1 MNSNL
6 TSRDTIA
13 HIVFSSAAW
22 LSAAF
27 TLIIFG
33 FMAALGYPIIRDGQL
48 FEILTGPWSPVRQS
62 YGIQSMI
69 IGTIGIAS
77 LGLILAVPLSWG
89 CAVLIHVVAPRRFGR
104 LMHKIVHLMTGI
116 PTVVFGFVGIF
127 LLVPLVREIFGHG
140 SGLCILSAG
149 LMLALLISPTM
160 ILFFVQG
167 LARVPRAYLMAV
179 TAMGGTPIQRLVYV
193 MLPNAWRTILA
204 GLILAFGR
212 AVGDTM
218 IALMLAGNA
227 VAPPHSILDS
237 ARTLTAHIAL
247 VIAADFDS
255 LEFRSLFICGLILYL
270 ITSLAT
276 LTMRYMVANRI
287 QAP

>member
-1 MNSNL
+1 LNAEL
-6 TSRDTIA
+6 ISRETIA
-13 HIVFSSAAW
+13 HTIFISAAW
-22 LSAAF
+22 LSAGF
-27 TLIIFG
+27 TLMIFG
-33 FMAALGYPIIRDGQL
+33 FMAVLGYPILRDGQL
-48 FEILTGPWSPVRQS
+48 FKMLTGPWSPIHQS
-62 YGIQSMI
+62 YGIWPMI
-69 IGTIGIAS
+69 IGTLAIAS
-77 LGLILAVPLSWG
+77 LGLILAVPLSLG
-89 CAVLIHVVAPRRFGR
+89 CAILIQVVAPRGFGH
-104 LMHKIVHLMTGI
+104 LLHKLVHLMTGI
-116 PTVVFGFVGIF
+116 PTVIYGFVGIF

-140 SGLCILSAG
+140 SGLCILSAS

-193 MLPNAWRTILA
+193 MLPNAWRSILA
-204 GLILAFGR
+204 GLILSFGR

-227 VAPPHSILDS
+227 VATPQSLLDS

-270 ITSLAT
+270 FTSLAT
-276 LTMRYMVANRI
+276 LTMRWMVTNHMQR
-287 QAP
+287 P

>member
-1 MNSNL
+1 LNSDFK
-6 TSRDTIA
+6 SRDTIA
-13 HIVFSSAAW
+13 RIVFVSAAW
-22 LSAAF
+22 SSAAF

-48 FEILTGPWSPVRQS
+48 FEILTGPWSPVRQD

-77 LGLILAVPLSWG
+77 LGLTLAVPLSWG
-89 CAVLIHVVAPRRFGR
+89 CAVLIHVVAPRSFGR
-104 LMHKIVHLMTGI
+104 LLYKIVHLMTGI
-116 PTVVFGFVGIF
+116 PTVVYGFVGIF
-127 LLVPLVREIFGHG
+127 LLVPLVREIFGQG

-167 LARVPRAYLMAV
+167 LAQVPRAYLLAV
-179 TAMGGTPIQRLVYV
+179 AAMGGTPIQRLVYV
-193 MLPNAWRTILA
+193 MLPSAWRTFLA

-276 LTMRYMVANRI
+276 LTMRYMVANRVP
-287 QAP
+287 AP

>member
-1 MNSNL
+1 LNSNFR
-6 TSRDTIA
+6 SRETIA
-13 HIVFSSAAW
+13 HAIFCSAAW

-27 TLIIFG
+27 ILIIFG
-33 FMAALGYPIIRDGQL
+33 FMAVLGYPIVRDGQF
-48 FEILTGPWSPVRQS
+48 FEMLAGPWSPIRES
-62 YGIQSMI
+62 YGIQPMI
-69 IGTIGIAS
+69 IGTLGIAS
-77 LGLILAVPLSWG
+77 LGLTLAIPLSLG
-89 CAVLIHVVAPRRFGR
+89 CATLIHVVAPRGFGR
-104 LMHKIVHLMTGI
+104 LLHKMVHLMTGI
-116 PTVVFGFVGIF
+116 PTVIYGFVGIF
-127 LLVPLVREIFGHG
+127 LLVPLIREFFGHG

-167 LARVPRAYLMAV
+167 LARVPRAYLMAA

-193 MLPNAWRTILA
+193 MLPAAWRTILA

-227 VAPPHSILDS
+227 VATPQSLLDS

-247 VIAADFDS
+247 IIAADFDS

-270 ITSLAT
+270 FTSLAT
-276 LTMRYMVANRI
+276 LTMRFMVTSRM
-287 QAP
+287 QKP